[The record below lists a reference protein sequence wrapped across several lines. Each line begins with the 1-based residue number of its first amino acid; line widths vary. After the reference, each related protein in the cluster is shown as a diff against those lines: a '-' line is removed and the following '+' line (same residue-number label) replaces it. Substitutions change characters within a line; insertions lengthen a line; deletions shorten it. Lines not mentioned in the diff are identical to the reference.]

1 MNNRRFIL
9 AAVAGILAFTVVA
22 GSSRAA
28 IVTQALG
35 QSGWS
40 VRYDNN
46 EIAITLLNIDV
57 TSDSAN
63 VVIEKVAQFSSGPN
77 DFGFIDPAE
86 ITFIQNMSEAT
97 DNIVIDRE
105 HVFNNTG
112 TAWTGFRFIIE
123 DPMSGVGGGAR
134 YDQSASADFNV
145 SPFTNKQFI
154 SSDVQEELIAS
165 GGAGV
170 PDGGEWTP
178 GFGDPNDPEDEGGSL
193 VINANPFDN
202 GGVRRTFVL
211 KEQPS
216 PGEFVIPLPAA
227 AWSGLSGLLGLGIVS
242 SYKALRRRMV

>member
-1 MNNRRFIL
+1 MINRRFVL
-9 AAVAGILAFTVVA
+9 AAVAGILAFTVA
-22 GSSRAA
+22 GSVQAA

-35 QSGWS
+35 NSGWS

-46 EIAITLLNIDV
+46 EITVTLLNVDV

-112 TAWTGFRFIIE
+112 TTWTGFRFIVE

-134 YDQSASADFNV
+134 FDQAASASFDV
-145 SPFTNKQFI
+145 SPFTTKTFL
-154 SSDVQEELIAS
+154 SSDVQEELVAS
-165 GGAGV
+165 GGSGV
-170 PDGGEWTP
+170 PNGAEWTP
-178 GFGDPNDPEDEGGSL
+178 GFGDNGDGGSL
-193 VINANPFDN
+193 VINGNPFDN

-211 KEQPS
+211 KEQPT

-227 AWSGLSGLLGLGIVS
+227 AWSGLSGLLGLGLMS
-242 SYKALRRRMV
+242 SYKALRRRMA